1 MISEMLGHSSTSFTM
16 DVYGHVLPN
25 SSSKRLRR
33 WTQFYAAR
41 KAQREREEKEKSLRG
56 AATSLK
62 ISVTQ
67 LLIYCMYL

>member
-1 MISEMLGHSSTSFTM
+1 M
-16 DVYGHVLPN
+16 DAI
-25 SSSKRLRR
+25 
-33 WTQFYAAR
+33 FEAAR